1 MPVIHHLK
9 SISLK
14 DVSAN
19 ISLFMLFN
27 FLIRISEHPPRAD
40 KSAII
45 GIKLSDLTMLP
56 LRFARGQALSAAKG
70 LAVAPDGQGDPSLR
84 SG

>member
-1 MPVIHHLK
+1 
-9 SISLK
+9 
-14 DVSAN
+14 
-19 ISLFMLFN
+19 MLERGEFGKFVEEN
-27 FLIRISEHPPRAD
+27 QGRKWGLRMNLDMENQGRRAD

-45 GIKLSDLTMLP
+45 GINLSDLTMSP
-56 LRFARGQALSAAKG
+56 LRFARGQALSEAKG